1 MKTAQV
7 HRFRNA
13 VAIYVGMGETVYLT
27 AQAAADIAE
36 ALRAC
41 AENIRT
47 EPSFAHSSFTTRAF
61 VLEDG
66 MRSHLAHHRLQG
78 GTRPGITQAGALAA
92 TDETEE

>member
-13 VAIYVGMGETVYLT
+13 VAIYVGTGETVYLT
-27 AQAAADIAE
+27 AQAASDIAE
-36 ALRAC
+36 ALRVC
-41 AENIRT
+41 AENVRT
-47 EPSFAHSSFTTRAF
+47 EQSFAHSSFTTRTF

-66 MRSHLAHHRLQG
+66 RK
-78 GTRPGITQAGALAA
+78 QAVALVA

>member
-1 MKTAQV
+1 MKTVQV

-13 VAIYVGMGETVYLT
+13 IGIYVGTGETVYLT
-27 AQAAADIAE
+27 AQVADDIAD

-41 AENIRT
+41 AESIRT

-66 MRSHLAHHRLQG
+66 RK
-78 GTRPGITQAGALAA
+78 
-92 TDETEE
+92 